1 MSESESVVA
10 VAYYEDVRGREK
22 SHELS
27 RGERVELDCDLV
39 EYVAIEVR
47 PAEGDDDG

>member
-10 VAYYEDVRGREK
+10 VAYYEDVAGRQH

-27 RGERVELDCDLV
+27 PGETFSLDCDLANYV
-39 EYVAIEVR
+39 ELEVR
-47 PAEGDDDG
+47 PPEEQEP